1 MQLREFGEYSRNS
14 LNSYQA
20 NVFDPKHLAG
30 ASSDL
35 VQSMVKVGRKA
46 AELERVK
53 LQTEIQKEKSEIRR
67 KRLENKL
74 KMSKEGGKGGPA
86 KKTVKPEP
94 EPMEDDDDNVL
105 EDLVTT
111 TETDKG
117 QPSYSTLEP
126 GGFVTKGTDRKSRLD
141 KRHAKIAA
149 AAGKPEEAEGEKE
162 ETEQE
167 KLEREAGELTSQLK
181 RAERAEAQA
190 QEKEQKDKAKRYS
203 QRITSGK
210 FMKKPRAVTLVET
223 KKRKKSMK
231 MGDIASAEE
240 EDDPD
245 DIPEGFHLQEESP
258 HCINMTR
265 AEDYQAYLRQV
276 VLEFERLIKSGVT
289 NVSEEY
295 AKVVQSMFWAV
306 KANKQTILNCADPA
320 EVVVSVPDA
329 RCKAW
334 RLKLNGK
341 TAVDPTTLVDI
352 TDIGPQMASDIVNLK
367 PQEIMELVED
377 ELVGKSEQE
386 VGRIKKCIGNI
397 CREQA
402 LAHRHAAEAADNLAN
417 LTDLVSLPILV
428 KVISATMRPTVAI
441 KIPEVDDMI
450 ARAEQKVEA
459 IRQAKQK
466 VGELKPIDEVV
477 FAQNI
482 PKYNLEWEH
491 SPNGRATAYLAT
503 LVCRYMHELQQKDK
517 KVVLSAKALETIYHT
532 ASSSIGKLIS
542 GKQYLGGAA
551 LEQLRDKVEA
561 EGKELP
567 FKKKKKLPQRSS
579 GLAKT
584 SGAASKD

>member
-1 MQLREFGEYSRNS
+1 M
-14 LNSYQA
+14 
-20 NVFDPKHLAG
+20 FDPKHLAG

-35 VQSMVKVGRKA
+35 VQSMVKVGCKA

-105 EDLVTT
+105 EDLVMT

-126 GGFVTKGTDRKSRLD
+126 GGFVTKSTDRKSRLD
-141 KRHAKIAA
+141 KRHVKIAA

-223 KKRKKSMK
+223 KKRRKSMK

-276 VLEFERLIKSGVT
+276 VLEFERLIKSGAT
-289 NVSEEY
+289 NISEEY

-306 KANKQTILNCADPA
+306 KANKQTILNGADPA
-320 EVVVSVPDA
+320 EVVASVPDA

-377 ELVGKSEQE
+377 ELVGKSEQQ

-466 VGELKPIDEVV
+466 VGELKLIDEVV

-482 PKYNLEWEH
+482 PKYNPEWEH

-503 LVCRYMHELQQKDK
+503 LVCRYMH
-517 KVVLSAKALETIYHT
+517 
-532 ASSSIGKLIS
+532 
-542 GKQYLGGAA
+542 
-551 LEQLRDKVEA
+551 
-561 EGKELP
+561 
-567 FKKKKKLPQRSS
+567 
-579 GLAKT
+579 
-584 SGAASKD
+584 

>member
-1 MQLREFGEYSRNS
+1 
-14 LNSYQA
+14 
-20 NVFDPKHLAG
+20 
-30 ASSDL
+30 
-35 VQSMVKVGRKA
+35 MVKVGRKA

-53 LQTEIQKEKSEIRR
+53 LQTEIIKEQSELRR
-67 KRLENKL
+67 KRLENRL
-74 KMSKEGGKGGPA
+74 KMSGKAGGKGGPA
-86 KKTVKPEP
+86 KNPKKTKREP
-94 EPMEDDDDNVL
+94 DDDDDDFL
-105 EDLVTT
+105 EDLVVD
-111 TETDKG
+111 TETAK
-117 QPSYSTLEP
+117 QPSYSTLKP
-126 GGFVTKGTDRKSRLD
+126 GGFVTKAEDRKERLEKRRAKRKDDDDDGD
-141 KRHAKIAA
+141 KH
-149 AAGKPEEAEGEKE
+149 

-167 KLEREAGELTSQLK
+167 KLEREAGELSSQLK
-181 RAERAEAQA
+181 KAERAEAQA
-190 QEKEQKDKAKRYS
+190 QEKDQKDKAKRYS

-210 FMKKPRAVTLVET
+210 FLKKPKAVTLVET

-276 VLEFERLIKSGVT
+276 VLEFERLIESGAT
-289 NVSEEY
+289 NIVEEY
-295 AKVVQSMFWAV
+295 GKVIQSMFWAV
-306 KANKQTILNCADPA
+306 KANKQTILNGADPA
-320 EVVVSVPDA
+320 DVLASVPDA

-334 RLKLNGK
+334 RLKLSGK
-341 TAVDPTTLVDI
+341 TAIDPTTLVDI

-367 PQEIMELVED
+367 PQEIFELMED
-377 ELVGKSEQE
+377 ELVGKTPEQ
-386 VGRIKKCIGNI
+386 VNSIKKCIGNI

-402 LAHRHAAEAADNLAN
+402 LAHRHAAEAADNLAI
-417 LTDLVSLPILV
+417 LTDLVSLPILI

-477 FAQNI
+477 FAQNV
-482 PKYNLEWEH
+482 PKYNPEWEH

-503 LVCRYMHELQQKDK
+503 LVCRYMHESQQKDK
-517 KVVLSAKALETIYHT
+517 KVVLSVKALETIYHT

-542 GKQYLGGAA
+542 GKQYLRGAA

-584 SGAASKD
+584 SGTASKD